1 MDCILLGVHP
11 SRCGGW
17 AWGSQAGP
25 YQGDF
30 LSMKEWLQAR
40 YTGIRTTP
48 SCPPGCS
55 GMSGKGGDDV
65 AQLLECCGPEVKAGA
80 LWAYSGGRWVS
91 SRKIPGEMDYW

>member
-40 YTGIRTTP
+40 YTGIRTTH
-48 SCPPGCS
+48 PPALLDVLGCQGRE
-55 GMSGKGGDDV
+55 GM
-65 AQLLECCGPEVKAGA
+65 
-80 LWAYSGGRWVS
+80 
-91 SRKIPGEMDYW
+91 M